1 MSEKSFEDKL
11 RDRLKNYRSPVDK
24 EEMYQDFLN
33 RTQKKDKERSV
44 FWVLIPML
52 LLFSIF
58 GYWWYSRGGE
68 ETLIQA
74 EYPSVQ
80 QTGNSGTVENSA
92 SKREKSDFEKFSPE
106 FSEPQLHD
114 SENIANEQ
122 TAISSSEKEPFVSR
136 TSLGEFQ
143 ENDIAYQ
150 ETEKGFPEIQASKR
164 RVDSLMP
171 LRKASAYFEALESRE
186 AFLSLNSAYLQFEL
200 PQRNSAQIPESERIW
215 KEAFH
220 IQFSYGH
227 LETSFN
233 SPNTLSSQTDR
244 LGISVSRE
252 WQSPKQ
258 WIIGLQGGYA
268 RYNLMQDGKMLLEQ
282 SYDTLAV
289 PIMLTMVQA
298 SLNGNF
304 PGNPDAY
311 ETGYSLLQVQ
321 NAAQIGLSL
330 GKLLTL
336 DRKWEAEFNAGLYSE
351 YIWTSKGEWS
361 NPERAIYLDYNF
373 KDRNALLLTLRTQVG
388 FRVHLTQENSLRLG
402 LNYQRDL
409 SNRRKESELFNRLG
423 GFGFYLG
430 MSQSLDWK

>member
-11 RDRLKNYRSPVDK
+11 RDRLKDYRSPVDK
-24 EEMYQDFLN
+24 DEMYQDFLN
-33 RTQKKDKERSV
+33 RTQKEDKKRSV
-44 FWVLIPML
+44 FWLLIPVL
-52 LLFSIF
+52 LSFSIF

-68 ETLIQA
+68 EAFIQA
-74 EYPSVQ
+74 QSSTAQ
-80 QTGNSGTVENSA
+80 QSGNNGVVKNSA
-92 SKREKSDFEKFSPE
+92 PKLEKNNIGELASGFTEAQS
-106 FSEPQLHD
+106 HD
-114 SENIANEQ
+114 SENAANEQ
-122 TAISSSEKEPFVSR
+122 TAKSSSEKEPLVSG
-136 TSLGEFQ
+136 TNQGKVQ
-143 ENDIAYQ
+143 EKDIEYQ

-164 RVDSLMP
+164 PLDSLMP
-171 LRKASAYFEALESRE
+171 LRKASAHFAALESRE
-186 AFLSLNSAYLQFEL
+186 AFLSLNTVYVEFEI
-200 PQRNSAQIPESERIW
+200 PQRSSAQLLDSERIW
-215 KEAFH
+215 KKAFH
-220 IQFSYGH
+220 LQFSYGH

-258 WIIGLQGGYA
+258 WILGLHGGYA

-282 SYDTLAV
+282 SYDTLAI

-304 PGNPDAY
+304 TGNPDAY

-336 DRKWEAEFNAGLYSE
+336 GRKWEAEFNVGLYSE

-361 NPERAIYLDYNF
+361 NPDRAIYLDYNF
-373 KDRNALLLTLRTQVG
+373 KDRNALLLTLRTQMG
-388 FRVHLTQENSLRLG
+388 LRVHLTEDNFLRMG
-402 LNYQRDL
+402 LNHQRDM
-409 SNRRKESELFNRLG
+409 SNRRKESKLFNRLG

-430 MSQSLDWK
+430 MSQSLD